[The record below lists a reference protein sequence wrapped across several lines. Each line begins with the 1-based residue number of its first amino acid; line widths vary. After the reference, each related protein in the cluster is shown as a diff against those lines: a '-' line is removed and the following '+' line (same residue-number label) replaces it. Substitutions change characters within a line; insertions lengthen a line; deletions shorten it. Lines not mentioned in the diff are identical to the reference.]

1 MKTFLLKQKTTFK
14 LMTLLK
20 ARVRLGHNYPL
31 PLRYNNF
38 FHTSSSETVKDE
50 KGVVNN
56 AADQLV

>member
-1 MKTFLLKQKTTFK
+1 
-14 LMTLLK
+14 MTLLK
-20 ARVRLGHNYPL
+20 ACVRLGHNYPL
-31 PLRYNNF
+31 PLRYNDF